1 MKRLLT
7 TLLVYLFINSYN
19 LNSQTIYSV
28 DKWMEYIEEMASET
42 EDEAQ
47 IENLYSDLSYLSEHP
62 FELNSVT
69 ETELKRLP
77 FLSDQQ
83 INSLLAYRVKY
94 GKLVTLYELKNVEGM
109 DFSTISLLLPFVY
122 IGDISVNKRPFSVKN
137 MLKYG
142 SNELQIRY
150 DKCFQQ
156 KRDIVHIRIV
166 SCSNIRTGNIWG
178 NLSIIPCVIRILL
191 MTGFN
196 GEW

>member
-83 INSLLAYRVKY
+83 LNSLLAYRVKY
-94 GKLVTLYELKNVEGM
+94 GRMWKEWIFPRFLYCFRL
-109 DFSTISLLLPFVY
+109 FISEIYRLISDSFLL
-122 IGDISVNKRPFSVKN
+122 
-137 MLKYG
+137 
-142 SNELQIRY
+142 
-150 DKCFQQ
+150 
-156 KRDIVHIRIV
+156 
-166 SCSNIRTGNIWG
+166 RT
-178 NLSIIPCVIRILL
+178 C
-191 MTGFN
+191 
-196 GEW
+196 

>member
-142 SNELQIRY
+142 SNELQIR
-150 DKCFQQ
+150 
-156 KRDIVHIRIV
+156 
-166 SCSNIRTGNIWG
+166 
-178 NLSIIPCVIRILL
+178 
-191 MTGFN
+191 
-196 GEW
+196 

>member
-7 TLLVYLFINSYN
+7 TLLIYLFINSYN

-109 DFSTISLLLPFVY
+109 DF
-122 IGDISVNKRPFSVKN
+122 
-137 MLKYG
+137 
-142 SNELQIRY
+142 
-150 DKCFQQ
+150 
-156 KRDIVHIRIV
+156 
-166 SCSNIRTGNIWG
+166 
-178 NLSIIPCVIRILL
+178 
-191 MTGFN
+191 
-196 GEW
+196 

>member
-109 DFSTISLLLPFVY
+109 DFQRFLYCFRLFISEIYRLISGHFLL
-122 IGDISVNKRPFSVKN
+122 
-137 MLKYG
+137 
-142 SNELQIRY
+142 
-150 DKCFQQ
+150 
-156 KRDIVHIRIV
+156 
-166 SCSNIRTGNIWG
+166 RT
-178 NLSIIPCVIRILL
+178 C
-191 MTGFN
+191 
-196 GEW
+196 